1 MLHRLGAGQ
10 EGGCK
15 CCLSPC
21 GVSLG
26 LLGWGQETLGNL
38 DKGPVEE
45 SCELRQSIVL
55 RVCLEDRPCDRR
67 QCPKCVTLSG
77 PETEPLSILLGT
89 ASPFELLLSQMP
101 LSSVSVPVHHG

>member
-10 EGGCK
+10 EGGRK
-15 CCLSPC
+15 RCLSPC

-26 LLGWGQETLGNL
+26 LLGWVQEALGNL

-45 SCELRQSIVL
+45 SCELRQSVVL

-67 QCPKCVTLSG
+67 HSVL
-77 PETEPLSILLGT
+77 
-89 ASPFELLLSQMP
+89 
-101 LSSVSVPVHHG
+101 SVSSSLALN